1 MNTTHNMKRL
11 VLGLT
16 TAVLLS
22 GGAAGL
28 VGPGI
33 AQATPGPLPLN
44 GGAWPGCPADHP
56 AGPCHWCPGDPPVQT
71 GNLQTDPVVW
81 DNTIC
86 HTYYYDYPYGNV
98 AKAIWKATI
107 RRRRRHRRWAC
118 TATPGPPSRIA
129 ESETTH
135 RWRHRFD
142 PPVTVD
148 GALGH

>member
-98 AKAIWKATI
+98 AKAIWEGDNPPAPPPPPMGLY
-107 RRRRRHRRWAC
+107 C
-118 TATPGPPSRIA
+118 DPGTFFQNCRIGN
-129 ESETTH
+129 H
-135 RWRHRFD
+135 
-142 PPVTVD
+142 P
-148 GALGH
+148 